1 MFDNIVDLQKI
12 NNIVEHSYWCHPLPN
27 KLKIRMKYCL
37 LSVFYANNKKFTM
50 KFVQRKKKIL
60 SSCFKSLFV
69 CGIEIKVV
77 ERYTCWFIVKYKDYG
92 ETR

>member
-50 KFVQRKKKIL
+50 KFVQRKKKYYRL
-60 SSCFKSLFV
+60 ALRVYLFA
-69 CGIEIKVV
+69 E
-77 ERYTCWFIVKYKDYG
+77 
-92 ETR
+92 